1 MISRP
6 LGCVFF
12 AYLLAITCVVQAQYP
27 GAVRQAPVRMAA
39 PAVAAPRPQTRP
51 ATNQPATRSA
61 PVDRSRYRYHEGR
74 WWYWLPEG
82 RWAIWGDNQWTIY
95 NPQAGLGL
103 LPPPSPV
110 PWSRAYIDWRGTQF
124 AGRYSPEAANLEA
137 ASRRETDAWR
147 KRLTGQASGGV
158 GTKNSALNIDSD
170 FASRIDSMQDRL
182 SMTPYDYRIGQRGHG
197 LFEANPD
204 RTIFSSGRLNYAT
217 SSGGYMGSALRG
229 PFGY

>member
-1 MISRP
+1 MVNRP
-6 LGCVFF
+6 LVYVFF
-12 AYLLAITCVVQAQYP
+12 ACFVGMTCVVQAQYP
-27 GAVRQAPVRMAA
+27 GVRQAPMRMAA
-39 PAVAAPRPQTRP
+39 SAASAPRPQARP
-51 ATNQPATRSA
+51 ATNQPAARSA

-182 SMTPYDYRIGQRGHG
+182 SITPYDYRIGQRGHG